1 MSSLQLH
8 TTHKTAAAGW
18 LDSSS
23 ELDSTFMQLD
33 DPDEAETGA
42 PQRYFTISAT
52 ELTQIEFAA
61 QSLHNMFL
69 AATERVMASP
79 ELLSKFQIPKPL
91 WSRIKD
97 SWYNSSRQTIAGRM
111 DFAVGGAADIKAFE
125 YNIDTASCL
134 FEAGSTQGRW
144 AEAVGL
150 AGLDAGRGVF
160 NKLVATWKAT
170 EIRGTLHLM
179 HDDDPEEK
187 YHALYMA
194 SAAEEAGLTCKL
206 VCGVQGL
213 HRVSDGTIHDSD
225 GEPIRQVW
233 KTWAWET
240 VFDQFVDGSDT
251 LCLADVLLAPDVNVF
266 EPLWTAIPNNK
277 AILPVL
283 WQLFPNHRNLLRS
296 EFELSEELASSA
308 AGYVQKPIVGRC
320 GQGVTMVDVAGD
332 VVASL
337 GTTKFAEKNSVF
349 QEMRA
354 LPTVAGAGSVLVCPW
369 IIGGEACGVV
379 LRVDKGLITTVD
391 SPICCLRVA
400 DDKKALMTPRL
411 GLGRSIS
418 EPIIGQFTHTTVA
431 PIAQLAY

>member
-42 PQRYFTISAT
+42 PQRYFSISAT

-150 AGLDAGRGVF
+150 AGLDGREVGQCVMLPDASVSYSLTISWISPTERRSPAEAGEREMRGGAEGD
-160 NKLVATWKAT
+160 K
-170 EIRGTLHLM
+170 RGT
-179 HDDDPEEK
+179 
-187 YHALYMA
+187 
-194 SAAEEAGLTCKL
+194 
-206 VCGVQGL
+206 
-213 HRVSDGTIHDSD
+213 R
-225 GEPIRQVW
+225 
-233 KTWAWET
+233 
-240 VFDQFVDGSDT
+240 
-251 LCLADVLLAPDVNVF
+251 
-266 EPLWTAIPNNK
+266 
-277 AILPVL
+277 
-283 WQLFPNHRNLLRS
+283 
-296 EFELSEELASSA
+296 
-308 AGYVQKPIVGRC
+308 GRR
-320 GQGVTMVDVAGD
+320 D
-332 VVASL
+332 
-337 GTTKFAEKNSVF
+337 
-349 QEMRA
+349 
-354 LPTVAGAGSVLVCPW
+354 
-369 IIGGEACGVV
+369 I
-379 LRVDKGLITTVD
+379 
-391 SPICCLRVA
+391 
-400 DDKKALMTPRL
+400 
-411 GLGRSIS
+411 
-418 EPIIGQFTHTTVA
+418 
-431 PIAQLAY
+431 